1 LLLYLATDL
10 EDTRWLSYIWE
21 EFARINQ
28 AAFPI
33 RILPSHACPET
44 GERLFYTRELS
55 PGVCIPNRSGRPPG
69 EEVLWLSHQL
79 FILANTWVADEP
91 FACPYD
97 LFWNAFV
104 FLSRLE
110 EYLSDQKGKKSNSYS
125 GNHPR
130 KDKATFGIPVVNH
143 LFNALEAMIQK
154 HFPGL
159 SFGAGEKPVIEFS
172 HDVDY
177 LQKTFQLRVKQ
188 TALNGLNALKAIAHP
203 LEFSRLTKKTLR
215 FLFSNPSYW
224 CFDYW
229 EELEKRYNQHSV
241 FYVYVQTGRKDWK
254 SWLIDPSYNLTADQR
269 LPRRLKSLIRA
280 GFEVGLH
287 GSWHSAT
294 DENKLVQEKDL
305 LEKSIGGGVTKIR
318 QHWLRYE
325 ESITPRLHNKY
336 FHFDSS
342 LGWNDRLGFRSGCGS
357 RHRPYDHANQ
367 QPFAHF
373 ITPQVIMD
381 ANIFDYGAGQIASL
395 QRQALQLITDLQDY
409 KNAYIS
415 INWHQRVKN
424 EDYAWHE
431 LYEKIIA
438 SYSTGGPRS

>member
-1 LLLYLATDL
+1 
-10 EDTRWLSYIWE
+10 
-21 EFARINQ
+21 
-28 AAFPI
+28 
-33 RILPSHACPET
+33 
-44 GERLFYTRELS
+44 
-55 PGVCIPNRSGRPPG
+55 
-69 EEVLWLSHQL
+69 
-79 FILANTWVADEP
+79 
-91 FACPYD
+91 
-97 LFWNAFV
+97 
-104 FLSRLE
+104 
-110 EYLSDQKGKKSNSYS
+110 
-125 GNHPR
+125 
-130 KDKATFGIPVVNH
+130 
-143 LFNALEAMIQK
+143 
-154 HFPGL
+154 
-159 SFGAGEKPVIEFS
+159 
-172 HDVDY
+172 
-177 LQKTFQLRVKQ
+177 
-188 TALNGLNALKAIAHP
+188 
-203 LEFSRLTKKTLR
+203 
-215 FLFSNPSYW
+215 
-224 CFDYW
+224 
-229 EELEKRYNQHSV
+229 
-241 FYVYVQTGRKDWK
+241 
-254 SWLIDPSYNLTADQR
+254 